1 MFRKFYANLIFMF
14 SYNVYFDFIAKY
26 NDEIQ
31 IAAVRFLSLFVSG
44 NVFLS
49 VYIPSF
55 YCGSQNTPN
64 SRAAQRG
71 LTCL

>member
-26 NDEIQ
+26 NDKIQ
-31 IAAVRFLSLFVSG
+31 IAAVHLLSLFVSG

-49 VYIPSF
+49 VYIYHLFIVAPKTLRT
-55 YCGSQNTPN
+55 QEQL
-64 SRAAQRG
+64 REV
-71 LTCL
+71 